1 MASPVRHGHGD
12 GFIMALPFRNH
23 SLSQPELPAPP
34 RPSADPGVVT
44 SPTSP
49 SEDRGTLP
57 EGDDIDI
64 FLLTPV
70 VALKMLCASV
80 EALVLLTGDI
90 PSTPPLDHTLTSS
103 ARTELEGKLV
113 IEPQPGQSHQE
124 VIEGNEDADGVP
136 ARAKTPIGS
145 PEAGPTEPFPI
156 IGSNM
161 ESLDVQH
168 SAITRKFYSK
178 RPPPIPL
185 EEYLMRLHRYCPM
198 STAVYLATSL
208 YLYRLAV
215 VEKVILITGRN
226 AHRLLLGG
234 LRIAMKAL
242 EDRSYPHKRF
252 AKVGG
257 VSESELGRLEVSFC
271 FLTNFDLKVDEK
283 MLLEQAISLR
293 DATVLARLPAG
304 FQPRLPPSRGQAK
317 KLMD

>member
-1 MASPVRHGHGD
+1 MASPVRHGHPA
-12 GFIMALPFRNH
+12 GFFIPLPFQDR

-44 SPTSP
+44 NPTSP
-49 SEDRGTLP
+49 SEDQGTLP
-57 EGDDIDI
+57 DGDDIDI

-70 VALKMLCASV
+70 VALKMLCSSV

-90 PSTPPLDHTLTSS
+90 PPTSPINHFATPRVRNEPG
-103 ARTELEGKLV
+103 RKNV
-113 IEPQPGQSHQE
+113 IEPRSGLSRADNPDTS
-124 VIEGNEDADGVP
+124 EDADGVP
-136 ARAKTPIGS
+136 AKAKTPIGS

-156 IGSNM
+156 IGSDI
-161 ESLDVQH
+161 ESLEVQYG
-168 SAITRKFYSK
+168 AIVRKFYSK
-178 RPPPIPL
+178 IPPPIPL

-208 YLYRLAV
+208 YLFRLAV
-215 VEKVILITGRN
+215 VEKIIPITGRN
-226 AHRLLLGG
+226 VHRLLLGG

-252 AKVGG
+252 AKIGG

-283 MLLEQAISLR
+283 MLLQQAISLR
-293 DATVLARLPAG
+293 DATVLANLPAG
-304 FQPRLPPSRGQAK
+304 FQPRPPVPKDKRRS
-317 KLMD
+317 